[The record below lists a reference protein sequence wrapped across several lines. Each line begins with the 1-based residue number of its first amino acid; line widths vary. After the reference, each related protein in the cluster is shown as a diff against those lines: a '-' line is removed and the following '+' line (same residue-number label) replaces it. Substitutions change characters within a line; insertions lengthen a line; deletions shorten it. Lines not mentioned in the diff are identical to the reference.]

1 MVVTTNK
8 KLKDMK
14 IGIAGMR
21 SKCFAK
27 VLDRNNVNYQCISV
41 NEIDETF
48 DLVFESGLY
57 KIIPDNILKK
67 PKFGIIGIHESPL
80 PEGKGHAPIQWAVLN
95 NRKNLSVT
103 LYKLDAGVDSG
114 KIIHC
119 VNMPILK
126 TDTLIELNK
135 KRLEG
140 IEKVFSVFIEELSKG
155 FIVLREQTG
164 RGSYH
169 KKRDKNS
176 CQLNSENKL
185 IDLWDQI
192 RVCDNELYPAWFRI
206 GKRKVILKYE
216 VIDEE

>member
-1 MVVTTNK
+1 MVVVANK
-8 KLKDMK
+8 SLKDMK
-14 IGIAGMR
+14 IGITGTRAQY
-21 SKCFAK
+21 FAS
-27 VLDRNNVNYQCISV
+27 VLDENKIKYHVIDIS
-41 NEIDETF
+41 EIDETF

-57 KIIPDNILKK
+57 KIITSALLKK

-95 NRKNLSVT
+95 NRKNLAVT
-103 LYKLDAGVDSG
+103 LYRLDAGIDSG

-126 TDTLIELNK
+126 SDTLAELNK

-140 IEKVFSVFIEELSKG
+140 IERVFSVFLKELSEG

-164 RGSYH
+164 KGSYH

-176 CQLNSENKL
+176 CQLNSESKL

-192 RVCDNELYPAWFRI
+192 RICDNDLYPAWFKV
-206 GKRKVILKYE
+206 GKRKIILKYE